1 MGILSGKMYVA
12 NLRDNVNRGMNYNW
26 SIGKYQTKAPVGY
39 LNVNK
44 DIVVDPDRAP
54 FVKRC
59 LRCMQQGY
67 ILSKACIILPKK

>member
-1 MGILSGKMYVA
+1 MYVA

-44 DIVVDPDRAP
+44 DIIVDSERAP
-54 FVKRC
+54 LVKKMFEMYATMYFG
-59 LRCMQQGY
+59 LVA
-67 ILSKACIILPKK
+67 LTN